1 MRSEDRKGN
10 LVVRDMAIVKRD
22 FRPEHQVSTASRL
35 LKKIDVLLKLIP
47 LDRIRVVAWDLPKL
61 VVQKVKS
68 IGRCFQ
74 GLTPIH
80 RLEAPHPAALTPA
93 DG

>member
-1 MRSEDRKGN
+1 
-10 LVVRDMAIVKRD
+10 MAIVKRD
-22 FRPEHQVSTASRL
+22 FRPEHQVSTASCL
-35 LKKIDVLLKLIP
+35 QKKIDVLLKLIP
-47 LDRIRVVAWDLPKL
+47 LDRVRVVAWDIPKL

-68 IGRCFQ
+68 IGRCCQ